1 MATKASSQISIVDI
15 SDAYSVTLTSDS
27 YTFIGNTTGAPS
39 GLSCSTQVV
48 SYCGAELKK
57 SNISKVT
64 CPTGISVTLTN
75 NNTTS
80 PTITFKT
87 TATVTAACQATI
99 DVSVDDV
106 TIQKTFSFS
115 VAKTGS
121 TGAKGDKGDTG
132 TAGKGVKS
140 TSVTYQ
146 TWKDGTTTPTG
157 TWSSTPPKTTASA
170 PYLWTR
176 TIITYT
182 DNTTSTS
189 YSVGATPEGIQV
201 GGRNLITN
209 SNFSKGITGWVA
221 DGTKVDFFKSST
233 GNYSRVIAVCGNK
246 RIYQSNKFKQGQT
259 YSVSYKACIDSSIV
273 LLATALKAI
282 PPSITDVTMNSNTDI
297 SFKVTNS
304 PAYNFISIDL
314 TNDLTVGVK
323 YKVTFKQTEGKN
335 GSISVDE
342 ATDKAFSNRTAISV
356 SSFTVVSGRYY
367 RLKIYGN
374 CNNTTLTETY
384 TNTYTNVT
392 LLPENASSA
401 KISVGKSLS
410 AYGKGNVIANVWER
424 YTDAF
429 VSPSAEGTLS
439 IQFEPLGVPILIT
452 DIKLEFGNKAT
463 DWTPA
468 PEDVDEDI
476 NNAQTSAD
484 KANNAAN
491 DAQNSA
497 DNAQSAAND
506 ANNKAD
512 HAQSSADEAAE
523 AAQKAKEQADA
534 AQKASE
540 EANLLANNAWQ
551 GIDNLSQIVVVD
563 STGVK
568 VKEAKNSQNYAQIR
582 SDGMHVF
589 TNDAEVAKFGVNSH
603 INNLAVSDYMMFG
616 AHRAELLTVNNEQG
630 TAFYWIGDVQ

>member
-1 MATKASSQISIVDI
+1 MAVKASSQVSIVDI

-39 GLSCSTQVV
+39 GLNCSTQVV

-87 TATVTAACQATI
+87 TATVTTACQATI

-146 TWKDGTTTPTG
+146 AWKDGTTTPTG
-157 TWSSTPPKTTASA
+157 TWSSTPPKTTANA

-201 GGRNLITN
+201 GGRNLIIGST
-209 SNFSKGITGWVA
+209 SGDGSKWTETGWSGSFKTDSSEKHTYKLVCKSGWHDAYYTGLTDYIGKTVTLHLVA
-221 DGTKVDFFKSST
+221 KNISEETT
-233 GNYSRVIAVCGNK
+233 ATTNYSLMFSNNTNIAYHTEPLTTNMPIQDEWIEITKIFTVN
-246 RIYQSNKFKQGQT
+246 
-259 YSVSYKACIDSSIV
+259 SSGHFGIG
-273 LLATALKAI
+273 A
-282 PPSITDVTMNSNTDI
+282 
-297 SFKVTNS
+297 
-304 PAYNFISIDL
+304 
-314 TNDLTVGVK
+314 
-323 YKVTFKQTEGKN
+323 QCQEEGKN
-335 GSISVDE
+335 YV
-342 ATDKAFSNRTAISV
+342 
-356 SSFTVVSGRYY
+356 
-367 RLKIYGN
+367 
-374 CNNTTLTETY
+374 TT
-384 TNTYTNVT
+384 
-392 LLPENASSA
+392 
-401 KISVGKSLS
+401 
-410 AYGKGNVIANVWER
+410 W
-424 YTDAF
+424 
-429 VSPSAEGTLS
+429 
-439 IQFEPLGVPILIT
+439 LIKNL
-452 DIKLEFGNKAT
+452 KLELGNKAT

-476 NNAQTSAD
+476 NNAQSSAD

-491 DAQNSA
+491 NAQNSA
-497 DNAQSAAND
+497 DNAQNTAND
-506 ANNKAD
+506 ASNKAD
-512 HAQSSADEAAE
+512 SAQNSADEAAE

-551 GIDNLSQIVVVD
+551 GIDNLSQVVVAD

-589 TNDAEVAKFGVNSH
+589 TNDTEVAKFGVNSH

-616 AHRAELLTVNNEQG
+616 AHRAELLTQNGEQG